1 MKFYDIQKI
10 DELYELS
17 KKIRRKSLEMAL
29 GAGNSGSHVGGSF
42 SCIEIFAVLYGAVM
56 KYDVNH
62 PSDRNSDHFIASKT
76 HCILS
81 NYSALAL
88 SGFFPVEQLHSF
100 HENDGLLA
108 GKPFHPAIGLEF
120 TGGALGMGLSVG
132 IGMAIAAK
140 RDNIDNTTY
149 VLLGDGE
156 CDEGSVWE
164 GFLSAAQ
171 FKLDNLAA
179 VIDYNNMQY
188 DGPSEDILSLKPLDE
203 KLRSFGWETVT
214 VNGHSIEQL
223 MDAFL
228 MPHQGKPLAIIAK
241 TVKGHGIAR
250 IENKAES
257 HFTSITQEDYDLAV
271 KELEEGKYD
280 RV

>member
-1 MKFYDIQKI
+1 MKYDEKI
-10 DELYELS
+10 DKVYSLS
-17 KKIRRKSLEMAL
+17 KNMREKCLEMAL
-29 GAGNSGSHVGGSF
+29 SAGSAGSHVGGSF
-42 SCIEIFAVLYGAVM
+42 SCIEILAVLYGAVM
-56 KYDVNH
+56 RYDTSN
-62 PSDRNSDHFIASKT
+62 PTKRESDHFIASKT

-81 NYSALAL
+81 NYSSLAL
-88 SGFFPVEQLHSF
+88 CGFFPSEELNSF
-100 HENDGLLA
+100 HENNGLLA
-108 GKPFHPAIGLEF
+108 GKPFNPDIGLEF

-140 RDNIDNTTY
+140 RDGIDNTHY

-156 CDEGSVWE
+156 CNEGAVWE

-171 FKLDNLAA
+171 FKLDNLVA
-179 VIDYNNMQY
+179 VVDYNNMQF
-188 DGPSEDILSLKPLDE
+188 DGVADDILSLKPLDD
-203 KLRSFGWETVT
+203 KLRSFGWETAV

-223 MDAFL
+223 LEAFL
-228 MPHQGKPLAIIAK
+228 TPHKGKPLVIIAN
-241 TVKGHGIAR
+241 TVKAHGIAR
-250 IENKAES
+250 FENTAAS